1 MLPRGRPCCCLPAR
15 PGSGY
20 RGRLTLGDWE
30 SHDEQVTGTASL
42 AVEQRA
48 IHAEKLFRRA
58 INHERAE
65 APRQGRPFDMAKL
78 AAAAISLG
86 IAILVSGQFRP
97 ETRRASGS
105 PRPALRGADR
115 ACTPP
120 GRLFEAF
127 VANCP
132 LRYTSPNAPKAGG
145 ATENPGTKMPGVFGL
160 LFCAATRASAMRGS
174 WAKPS
179 GALCRI
185 CSSYG
190 WPPTSNARSAYA
202 PASPSRGPGNGIL
215 RAETGGRFR
224 GAEPGRTV
232 GIRFADR
239 AAPR

>member
-120 GRLFEAF
+120 GMGEPA
-127 VANCP
+127 
-132 LRYTSPNAPKAGG
+132 
-145 ATENPGTKMPGVFGL
+145 
-160 LFCAATRASAMRGS
+160 RA
-174 WAKPS
+174 
-179 GALCRI
+179 L
-185 CSSYG
+185 
-190 WPPTSNARSAYA
+190 
-202 PASPSRGPGNGIL
+202 ASPPSNRHREKGLPGGLPPSRSLALQARRYQPVDASEVGSSP
-215 RAETGGRFR
+215 RRFEDGGERLL
-224 GAEPGRTV
+224 
-232 GIRFADR
+232 
-239 AAPR
+239 